1 MPAIAELYATV
12 LPETSKIADGIVRA
26 FREVD
31 PKAREAGRR
40 WGREIQRGIDD
51 VNVELKADTAK
62 ARSEIDEVVKDRKA
76 TVEVD
81 ADAAKAEAQIDAVA
95 RDRRA
100 TIEVNADTMMAS
112 VQQLGSRMGVQLA
125 SAGTQ
130 LGESMTSS
138 GTRAAASVS
147 GSLSTA
153 MGPVGAALAASLVGG
168 AVTAAAGVAAAL
180 SGVVGLI
187 PAGVAGAAGVIGTL
201 VTGLDGVKDA
211 WDAASKAAESSGK
224 DQEAKTKAVASA
236 QKTLRDAVMDEAN
249 AQKDVANARRDARQ
263 QLEDLNIQLRGGVI
277 DERQALLDAQAARRD
292 LATGRFRDSIEYEQ
306 AQLRVQQAD
315 QRVLE
320 SHERNV
326 QLQDKAVEANAKG
339 IEGSDQVVAA
349 NERLIRAHE
358 QVAAAQLAV
367 AEAQSKTSSNAD
379 AYAQAMAKLSPNAQ
393 QFITT
398 LQGLK
403 PAWEQLKFS
412 VQDALFAGL
421 GPQLQSLATQY
432 LPVLKDAMT
441 GLAGTMNTA
450 FKDLGAWLSK
460 PETMATIKEIIANIG
475 SSFQIWAQSMQPF
488 SQAFLTITQVGSGF
502 LPQLAQL
509 ITDGANAFNNFI
521 QQAARSGELQQWMQ
535 TGIQALVE
543 FVKLLPIVGKLFLD
557 LAPIGIPTLQ
567 ALGTLLGGLEP
578 ILRVLSI
585 FLGELITVTN
595 NWWHT
600 LGNVGN
606 KLGELVRVVW
616 PPLKSM
622 LDTLEQTFSR
632 VFDNIAKAVERAWQ
646 LMKPVFDFIK
656 NAIHTLGLDKLI
668 NGLDRLGGVIPGLP
682 KLSPSSGAGGSGGS
696 GGLPAL
702 PGIGSFGASSGL
714 AGLNW
719 DELAKAEAGGN
730 WENRSNPKYMGG
742 LQFDEPTWKAYRP
755 AGAPDNPADAT
766 REEQIQAG
774 INAIQARGGPQ
785 SLWPQNWGKLGWSPG
800 LMTTTST
807 VPSGQG
813 VGTFW
818 ARNPGAPTQAGT
830 WGSLPAPTTTTPL
843 PVPTTSLPGVAV
855 PYGLPAGVNSGGYGG
870 KGVQFP
876 DWVNQIAAAFGIT
889 PSTYPGHQES
899 DRNEPG
905 YAPNP
910 GHQNRAIDWSG
921 PTENLQRFAEYLLSV
936 QQGMEQVIWQNPKT
950 GQQIGISGG
959 KVAPAGYYAGDFGG
973 HTTHVHTRQSMPI
986 PLPGSGNLSAP
997 GYYPSAMMPTMAS
1010 PYGISA
1016 DGRMPLGT
1024 QNSPMYVQPAS
1035 NDAAKQLGQDLLG
1048 GILEIFGLDGLIAN
1062 PLGTPV
1068 FQGFKGIMSML
1079 TGGGKGG
1086 GLPAS
1091 AFQAMGGDGAAL
1103 PQLGAGGDM
1112 LGGLASAVL
1121 GNVPQPYGPLGTQT
1135 PDEFAPVASG
1145 IPGMSAPGKTVGP
1158 ASNQVDQSINFFG
1171 PVGNPQAVGQVATD
1185 LNVPRARQLVKGF

>member
-62 ARSEIDEVVKDRKA
+62 ARSEIDEVAKDRKA

-100 TIEVNADTMMAS
+100 TIEVNADTLLSS
-112 VQQLGSRMGVQLA
+112 VQRVGSQMGQSLV
-125 SAGTQ
+125 SAGT
-130 LGESMTSS
+130 S
-138 GTRAAASVS
+138 AAPKVGS
-147 GSLSTA
+147 SLSGA
-153 MGPVGAALAASLVGG
+153 MGPVGSALSAALIGG

-730 WENRSNPKYMGG
+730 WGNRSNPKYMGR

-766 REEQIQAG
+766 REQQIQAG

-830 WGSLPAPTTTTPL
+830 WGALPTAPAAPGAA
-843 PVPTTSLPGVAV
+843 VPGVPGLNLNIPGKAPEDNLQPGAV
-855 PYGLPAGVNSGGYGG
+855 TLNRIISQLFPEVSSIGGYRANDPYPDHPSGRALDIMVGNNSALGDAINAYLQQHAAELGIDYTLWQQQQWTPG
-870 KGVQFP
+870 KG
-876 DWVNQIAAAFGIT
+876 
-889 PSTYPGHQES
+889 PSSME
-899 DRNEPG
+899 DR
-905 YAPNP
+905 
-910 GHQNRAIDWSG
+910 
-921 PTENLQRFAEYLLSV
+921 
-936 QQGMEQVIWQNPKT
+936 
-950 GQQIGISGG
+950 GG
-959 KVAPAGYYAGDFGG
+959 ATANHRD
-973 HTTHVHTRQSMPI
+973 HVHAMVKAGAVGNPQ
-986 PLPGSGNLSAP
+986 NLSAP

-1048 GILEIFGLDGLIAN
+1048 GILEIFGLDGLIAD

-1091 AFQAMGGDGAAL
+1091 A
-1103 PQLGAGGDM
+1103 
-1112 LGGLASAVL
+1112 VL

-1145 IPGMSAPGKTVGP
+1145 VPGMSAPGKTVGP

-1185 LNVPRARQLVKGF
+1185 LNVPRARQAVKGF